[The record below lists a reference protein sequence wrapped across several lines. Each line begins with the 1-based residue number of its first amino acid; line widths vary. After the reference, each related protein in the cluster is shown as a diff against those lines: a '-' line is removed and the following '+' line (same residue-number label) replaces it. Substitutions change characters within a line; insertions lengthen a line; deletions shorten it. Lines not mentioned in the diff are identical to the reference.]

1 VIDQTVTAPV
11 SRPARRG
18 RRQLS
23 PRWRKVMLTLHVA
36 VSVGWLGS
44 AYGMVVLGL
53 VAWSNT
59 DPLVRWGAYVALHDS
74 DRLIMIPGS
83 LAALATGLIVSLF
96 TPWGLVKHFW
106 VLTKLTLT
114 VSAMIFAAL
123 YVSQK
128 ATRAMQLTGHGAHVS
143 VGSLGG
149 QVVLGSVVMVL
160 ILAANTALSVFKP
173 WGRTRRRRTPQ
184 PRIC

>member
-1 VIDQTVTAPV
+1 MIDQTVTATV
-11 SRPARRG
+11 SRPARRS
-18 RRQLS
+18 RRLLS

-53 VAWSNT
+53 VAWGNS
-59 DPLVRWGAYVALHDS
+59 DPLIRYGAYVALHDS

-96 TPWGLVKHFW
+96 TQWGLVKHFW

-114 VSAMIFAAL
+114 VSAMVFAAL

-128 ATRAMQLTGHGAHVS
+128 ATQAMALTDHGAQVS
-143 VGSLGG
+143 VGSLGW
-149 QVVLGSVVMVL
+149 QVVLGSVVMVV
-160 ILAANTALSVFKP
+160 ILATNTTLSVFKP
-173 WGRTRRRRTPQ
+173 WGRTRWGRKPAPRR
-184 PRIC
+184 